1 MYSLKRK
8 KVILISIVLSLAFHG
23 CVDSSIDENLV
34 APKQINEFKT
44 EKSFVNNENSLWVVE
59 NWWESYGDIQLNELI
74 NEALKESP
82 NMAIAIARLH
92 KADSFTQIAKASKL
106 PQVNANAQIME
117 QKLSYNYLTPRSMTP
132 DGFNDYGQVSLNFN
146 WEIDFWGKNSAM
158 VDAAILDVQSAN
170 AQVAQAKLTLSTQIA
185 SNYCELARLYDNE
198 EIVKNS
204 ISIQKEIL
212 ELLNKRYENGLEN
225 KTAINEAKSL
235 ILKSE
240 NELLSIQEQISLQKN
255 RLSALMGEGP
265 DRGLLINRPTLKID
279 DSNIKLP
286 KDLALNLLGRRP
298 DIVISKLQV
307 EASLKR
313 IDQKKAEFY
322 PNVNLSS
329 FIGLQSLG
337 VNMLDKKDSY
347 NASFGPAISLP
358 IFTAGR
364 LEGELRSNVSNYE
377 ELVALYNQTITQALN
392 EVADTTQSQ
401 KVVSTQLLKT
411 QDDVVEANEIFSIK
425 DKRYKN
431 GISNN
436 LEVLNAKLNLI
447 NTKRNLTN
455 LKSRAMTLDI
465 ALKHALGGG
474 YEQTTIITKG
484 N

>member
-1 MYSLKRK
+1 MYSLKSNR
-8 KVILISIVLSLAFHG
+8 VILGSIVLSFALNG

-34 APKQINEFKT
+34 APKNISEYKT
-44 EKSFVNNENSLWVVE
+44 EKTFLNNEKNPWVIE
-59 NWWESYGDIQLNELI
+59 NWWQEYADTQLNEMI
-74 NEALKESP
+74 NEALKDSP
-82 NMAIAIARLH
+82 NMKVAIARLH
-92 KADSFTQIAKASKL
+92 KADSFTKIAKASQL
-106 PQVNANAQIME
+106 PQINANAQITE

-132 DGFNDYGQVSLNFN
+132 DGFNDYGQVNLNFN
-146 WEIDFWGKNSAM
+146 WEIDFWGKNKAM
-158 VDAAILDVQSAN
+158 VDAAILDVESAN
-170 AQVAQAKLTLSTQIA
+170 AQIAQTKLIISSSIA
-185 SNYCELARLYDNE
+185 TNYCELARLFDNE
-198 EIVKNS
+198 EIIKNS
-204 ISIQKEIL
+204 LKLQKDIL

-240 NELLSIQEQISLQKN
+240 NELLSLQEQISLQKN
-255 RLSALMGEGP
+255 KLAALMGEGP
-265 DRGLLINRPTLKID
+265 DRGILISRPTLKID
-279 DSNIKLP
+279 KTNFKLP
-286 KDLALNLLGRRP
+286 QDLALNLLGKRP

-377 ELVALYNQTITQALN
+377 ESVATYNQAITQALN
-392 EVADTTQSQ
+392 EVADAIESQ
-401 KVVSTQLLKT
+401 KIVSNQLLKT
-411 QDDVVEANEIFSIK
+411 QEDVLEATEISTIK
-425 DKRYKN
+425 DKRYKA
-431 GISNN
+431 GVSNY
-436 LEVLNAKLNLI
+436 LEVLNAQLNLI

-455 LKSRAMTLDI
+455 LKSRAITLDI
-465 ALKHALGGG
+465 ALKNALGGG
-474 YEQTTIITKG
+474 YEQTTITTKG